1 MSKKKK
7 ISRKELLRQDDAFIQ
22 AANQSAEWLKE
33 NQTTITAV
41 TVAVVIGIL
50 ATWGGIVYS
59 SEQNRAASA
68 RLIEA
73 FAVYDAVVVDESSG
87 DTADPAAIPPTF
99 SGDEAKWTAAREAFG
114 ALADTVGGGLNEV
127 VRFYEADLNQRLG
140 AHDEAITGFG
150 ALAEELSATDS
161 LYFLAVERLGY
172 LQETQGKT
180 AEAIATYQRLES
192 KDGFYADYAGFH
204 QARLHLAGGNE
215 GEARR
220 LLERIEAD
228 FPKSSI
234 LPDVKNRLDQIGRSA
249 DLASAEGKT
258 GE

>member
-33 NQTTITAV
+33 NQTTITV
-41 TVAVVIGIL
+41 TTVAVIIGIL
-50 ATWGGIVYS
+50 ATWGGILYS
-59 SEQNRAASA
+59 AEQNRAASA
-68 RLIEA
+68 QLIEA
-73 FAVYDAVVVDESSG
+73 FALYDAVVVDESTG
-87 DTADPAAIPPTF
+87 DTADPAATPPTF
-99 SGDEAKWTAAREAFG
+99 SGDEAKWTAARDAFG
-114 ALADTVGGGLNEV
+114 ALVDTAGGGLNAV
-127 VRFYEADLNQRLG
+127 MRFYEADLNERLG
-140 AHDEAITGFG
+140 AHDEAITGFR
-150 ALAEELSATDS
+150 ALAEELSTKDS
-161 LYFLAVERLGY
+161 LHFLAVERLGY

-180 AEAIATYQRLES
+180 AEAIATYQRLQS

-228 FPKSSI
+228 FPESSI